1 MRTFT
6 DHDLTVYAF
15 DAKVWKQERNI
26 LRVIDTSSQSG
37 EQLQLF
43 KYTAASTTLIA
54 TYTVDFDGEVV
65 IDMSEYIRVHAND
78 SDRRVMVQNRVGNYV
93 IVDFTVI
100 GLINPANILIPQT
113 ASGMTI
119 EPPSV
124 MFRQLFAG
132 LENAIKMESFT
143 SVDTVIDMQAG
154 VRFVRETIRANTP
167 TAFRLNNMD
176 SVKIG
181 TYTIS
186 VKELE
191 ECRNYCAVRW
201 VSFTGQTRLHVWE
214 VVQRTTET
222 AGAFELLTQDGSYDV
237 VKGREDGFSLR
248 LDGLNVYDYW
258 YYSDICHSSNVDVT
272 FDGQTWQRVNV
283 TTKSVTLNEGDA
295 GQLGTL
301 LVELKYKK
309 YDAVNM

>member
-1 MRTFT
+1 
-6 DHDLTVYAF
+6 
-15 DAKVWKQERNI
+15 
-26 LRVIDTSSQSG
+26 
-37 EQLQLF
+37 
-43 KYTAASTTLIA
+43 
-54 TYTVDFDGEVV
+54 
-65 IDMSEYIRVHAND
+65 MSEYIRVHAND
-78 SDRRVMVQNRVGNYV
+78 RDRRVMVQNRVGYYV
-93 IVDFTVI
+93 VIDFSVI
-100 GLINPANILIPQT
+100 GLINPANVLIPQT
-113 ASGMTI
+113 VTGMMI

-124 MFRQLFAG
+124 MFRQLFSGQINSIA
-132 LENAIKMESFT
+132 MEFFSEIRTVVYTSSSFHI
-143 SVDTVIDMQAG
+143 VKKTV
-154 VRFVRETIRANTP
+154 EANTP
-167 TAFRLNNMD
+167 TTVNSNNMD
-176 SVKIG
+176 SVNIG

-191 ECRNYCAVRW
+191 SCRNYCAVRW
-201 VSFTGQTRLHVWE
+201 VSFTGQTRLHTWE

-222 AGAFELLTQDGSYDV
+222 AGAFELLTQDGSYNV

-258 YYSDICHSSNVDVT
+258 YYSDICHSSNVEVS

-295 GQLGTL
+295 GQFGTL